1 LDGEEVVGPDPRQ
14 GMVFQ
19 RMALFPWSSVIENV
33 AMGPKLRGIGRKQR
47 EEKAAYYIQ
56 LVGLAGFE
64 KSYPH
69 QLSGGMKQRVGI
81 ARAYCNDPEVLL
93 MDEPF
98 GHLDAQTRYQ
108 MEDEVLRIWGQAK
121 RTVIFVT
128 NNIEEAVYLG
138 NRIVLLGRCPAS
150 VKAEYSIDLP
160 WPRRYTDAKFLAL
173 RKEIAD
179 NSDLAL

>member
-1 LDGEEVVGPDPRQ
+1 
-14 GMVFQ
+14 
-19 RMALFPWSSVIENV
+19 
-33 AMGPKLRGIGRKQR
+33 
-47 EEKAAYYIQ
+47 
-56 LVGLAGFE
+56 
-64 KSYPH
+64 
-69 QLSGGMKQRVGI
+69 
-81 ARAYCNDPEVLL
+81 
-93 MDEPF
+93 
-98 GHLDAQTRYQ
+98 